1 MGKTEENFL
10 LLLDTLVFMQFKFLK
25 NNLQNKRFDYAPM
38 FYDERREKLELKK
51 MQYQKLK
58 DKDLSLEERQQ
69 LLRNNMREGWSQAAY
84 RQQVTSTSNL
94 RILILIALLVGLG
107 YFIFNGV
114 DEVDTVVKK
123 LI

>member
-1 MGKTEENFL
+1 
-10 LLLDTLVFMQFKFLK
+10 MQFKFLK
-25 NNLQNKRFDYAPM
+25 NNIQNRRFDYAPM

-51 MQYQKLK
+51 RQYQQLK
-58 DKDLSLEERQQ
+58 EKDLSAEERHQ

-84 RQQVTSTSNL
+84 RQQVTSASNL
-94 RILILIALLVGLG
+94 RILILIALMVALG

-123 LI
+123 LM

>member
-1 MGKTEENFL
+1 
-10 LLLDTLVFMQFKFLK
+10 MQFKFLK
-25 NNLQNKRFDYAPM
+25 NNIQNKRFDYSPM
-38 FYDERREKLELKK
+38 YYDERREKLELKK

-58 DKDLSLEERQQ
+58 DKDLSPENRQQ

-84 RQQVTSTSNL
+84 RQQVNSSSNL
-94 RILILIALLVGLG
+94 RILLLIALLVGLG

-123 LI
+123 LM

>member
-1 MGKTEENFL
+1 
-10 LLLDTLVFMQFKFLK
+10 MQFKFLK

-58 DKDLSLEERQQ
+58 DKDLSIEERQQ

-84 RQQVTSTSNL
+84 RQKVTSTSNL

-123 LI
+123 LM